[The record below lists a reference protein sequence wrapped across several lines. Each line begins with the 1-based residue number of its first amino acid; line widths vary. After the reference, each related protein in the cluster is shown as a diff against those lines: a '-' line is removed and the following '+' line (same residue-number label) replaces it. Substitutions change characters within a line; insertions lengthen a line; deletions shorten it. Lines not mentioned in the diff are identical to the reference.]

1 MIDFA
6 DFIKLPI
13 EGASMVINRVTHRS
27 ETILAFANVHK
38 WRHKAKSFQFTES
51 FKK

>member
-27 ETILAFANVHK
+27 ETILANVHK
-38 WRHKAKSFQFTES
+38 WRHKAESFQFTES